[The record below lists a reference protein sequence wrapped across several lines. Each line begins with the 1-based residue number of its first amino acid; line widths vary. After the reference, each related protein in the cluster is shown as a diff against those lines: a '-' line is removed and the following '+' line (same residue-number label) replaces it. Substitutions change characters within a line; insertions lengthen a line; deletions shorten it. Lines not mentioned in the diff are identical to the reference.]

1 MESCVPSRAEVFQN
15 NHSKKEFK
23 SQKRN
28 CNRSG
33 KNNCNRGKYADQ
45 FIETNAI
52 NKRWADYLKE
62 LHYHKIMKDPEIITQ
77 SEEERSGRWRYMWET
92 SREEDEIQTIRNT
105 ESGKVIGLEDSSAE
119 LWKTVTNTFNI
130 SHNIFNVRQ
139 DNKPWLSWWRILL
152 NKHKPHLDIALKAN
166 VGFKSGRS
174 RFESNMEEAS

>member
-1 MESCVPSRAEVFQN
+1 MTRSWSMWCPQWAKSKCFQSDFDSLWCRKAKIKIRNKIRNIVESCVPSRAEVFQN

-105 ESGKVIGLEDSSAE
+105 ESVKVIGLED
-119 LWKTVTNTFNI
+119 
-130 SHNIFNVRQ
+130 
-139 DNKPWLSWWRILL
+139 
-152 NKHKPHLDIALKAN
+152 
-166 VGFKSGRS
+166 
-174 RFESNMEEAS
+174 